1 MIKVP
6 STSTSDSQVA
16 RSLPRLR
23 DTPGTTLALAVLTLA
38 DRQCV
43 GIDLASGTLV
53 RAWGPRPARAP
64 ARSFDV
70 IKVTVSEDPDLLP
83 DPTQPEAVAV
93 EELREPVGRISKRRA
108 ERLLRPVLHPDTEP
122 LLGTHAP
129 AVPFWER
136 RGDHPS
142 VAVVEPMSFAR
153 ILLEGRY
160 LRCRFGWR
168 GAVLELPCRDR
179 RLGRM
184 LQSSKRQYLNASH
197 GDRLLVALTPPVQGH
212 CHKVVEAIIPH
223 T

>member
-6 STSTSDSQVA
+6 STTASDFQFA

-23 DTPGTTLALAVLTLA
+23 DAPGTTLTLAVLTLA
-38 DRQCV
+38 DKQCI

-53 RAWGPRPARAP
+53 RAWGPRPARGA
-64 ARSFDV
+64 ARSYDV

-83 DPTQPEAVAV
+83 DPTEPEAVPV

-108 ERLLRPVLHPDTEP
+108 ERLLRPILHPATEP

-129 AVPFWER
+129 AVRFWER

-153 ILLEGRY
+153 VLLEGRY

-168 GAVLELPCRDR
+168 GAVQELPCRDR
-179 RLGRM
+179 RLGTI
-184 LQSSKRQYLNASH
+184 LQSSKRPYVNASH

-212 CHKVVEAIIPH
+212 CHKVVEALLPH